1 MGTSGIEQSQ
11 IDAGLRGDISD
22 LVQDRAGQINLR
34 FDNVRFTQLMTWL
47 SETEPGWGYDVMQ
60 FRIEAAP
67 EPANVS
73 AVLTLEPQEL

>member
-1 MGTSGIEQSQ
+1 MELFKHYKIVLHTQKLDQ
-11 IDAGLRGDISD
+11 IKL
-22 LVQDRAGQINLR
+22 Q